1 MIRRFSLWLAPLVLM
16 ALWTTLALAAAGG
29 AGGGGDDDS
38 GPAPRVP
45 VLGYFLAFVFTV
57 ATLVIVCMPSRKS

>member
-1 MIRRFSLWLAPLVLM
+1 MIRRFFLWLAPLVLL
-16 ALWTTLALAAAGG
+16 ALWTTLALAAAR
-29 AGGGGDDDS
+29 GGGGDDDES

>member
-1 MIRRFSLWLAPLVLM
+1 MIPRYFRWLAPLVLM
-16 ALWTTLALAAAGG
+16 ALWTTLALAAAGAG
-29 AGGGGDDDS
+29 GGGGDDES